1 MASYPSAEEDPAVFW
16 SRPLFDGACEEAFGE
31 LGVDEDLGFVRDSM
45 RCARRVVVYGTAGA
59 RTREG
64 GERES
69 ERASERARGGT
80 GRASA
85 SASARGRACAR
96 ANEGGMWTTDGAMR
110 RVMRRMIG

>member
-45 RCARRVVVYGTAGA
+45 RCARRVVVVGTAGA

-64 GERES
+64 GERA
-69 ERASERARGGT
+69 RASERARAGRDGT
-80 GRASA
+80 RERERERES
-85 SASARGRACAR
+85 ACAR
-96 ANEGGMWTTDGAMR
+96 ERGRD
-110 RVMRRMIG
+110 VDD

>member
-64 GERES
+64 GERAS
-69 ERASERARGGT
+69 ERASAGRDGT
-80 GRASA
+80 GERERERERESVCARE
-85 SASARGRACAR
+85 RGR
-96 ANEGGMWTTDGAMR
+96 D
-110 RVMRRMIG
+110 VDD

>member
-64 GERES
+64 GERAS
-69 ERASERARGGT
+69 ERASARGT
-80 GRASA
+80 GRD
-85 SASARGRACAR
+85 GRAREGEGEGERVRAR
-96 ANEGGMWTTDGAMR
+96 TREGCGRLTVRCVA
-110 RVMRRMIG
+110 

>member
-1 MASYPSAEEDPAVFW
+1 MASDPSAEEDPAVFW

-64 GERES
+64 GERG
-69 ERASERARGGT
+69 SERARAGRDGT
-80 GRASA
+80 GERESERERESVCARE
-85 SASARGRACAR
+85 RGR
-96 ANEGGMWTTDGAMR
+96 D
-110 RVMRRMIG
+110 VDD

>member
-45 RCARRVVVYGTAGA
+45 RCARRVVVVGTAGA

-64 GERES
+64 GERAS
-69 ERASERARGGT
+69 ERASARGAGRDGRAR
-80 GRASA
+80 
-85 SASARGRACAR
+85 AR
-96 ANEGGMWTTDGAMR
+96 AREGE
-110 RVMRRMIG
+110 RVRARTREGCGRLTVRCVA

>member
-64 GERES
+64 GER
-69 ERASERARGGT
+69 AGG
-80 GRASA
+80 
-85 SASARGRACAR
+85 RGRAGRDGTGERERERERESVCAR
-96 ANEGGMWTTDGAMR
+96 ERGRD
-110 RVMRRMIG
+110 VDD

>member
-64 GERES
+64 GERARERERASAGRDGTGERES
-69 ERASERARGGT
+69 ERERESVCARE
-80 GRASA
+80 
-85 SASARGRACAR
+85 RGR
-96 ANEGGMWTTDGAMR
+96 D
-110 RVMRRMIG
+110 VDD